1 LTTTD
6 VHKEDDMY
14 MAIHRYAADAAV
26 IGSMMKRVS
35 GEFADRI
42 PGQVGSVLYA
52 AVDTGAGT
60 AMTVTVFPDE
70 ATARRAAETV
80 AQVQQSLGDQF
91 GVVEHEVIEGPVVI
105 SRATEPVLRPVDP
118 E

>member
-1 LTTTD
+1 
-6 VHKEDDMY
+6 MY
-14 MAIHRYAADAAV
+14 MAIHRYAADTAL
-26 IGSMMKRVS
+26 IESMMKQVS

-42 PGQVGSVLYA
+42 PGQVGAVLYA
-52 AVDTGAGT
+52 AVDTGDGT
-60 AMTVTVFPDE
+60 ALTVTVFPDE

-80 AQVQQSLGDQF
+80 VQVQQSLGDRF

-105 SRATEPVLRPVDP
+105 SRATEPILRAVDP